1 MRMLVPGLL
10 VALVAVSASAQ
21 QPPEIP
27 PFSKMA
33 PGGPL
38 QGWKP
43 FQLASTKKDT
53 EYRLVTEDGVV
64 ALLAVAHGS
73 ASAVEFKTQFD
84 PRQFPMISFRWKVAQ
99 GIPDAN
105 NDDMNKEDSPVRV
118 MVGFDGDSSKLG
130 LKDKFAS
137 SLAQTASGQ
146 PLPYAT
152 LMYIW
157 GEKVPLDS
165 ITVSKRTSRIRML
178 ALDVDDKGLG
188 QWHSFTRNMV
198 EDFKRAF
205 NEEPGKVISIQLLT
219 DTDNTGGDARA
230 YYGDIGVGPPR

>member
-1 MRMLVPGLL
+1 MNKLLAGLVF
-10 VALVAVSASAQ
+10 AAVAVSASAQ
-21 QPPEIP
+21 QAPEIP
-27 PFSKMA
+27 LFSKMTSGGA
-33 PGGPL
+33 P

-43 FQLASTKKDT
+43 FQLASTKKNT
-53 EYRLVTEDGVV
+53 EYMLITEDGVV
-64 ALLAVAHGS
+64 ALRAVAHGS
-73 ASAVEFKTQFD
+73 ASAMEFKTQFD
-84 PRQFPMISFRWKVAQ
+84 PHQFPMISFRWKVVQ

-118 MVGFDGDSSKLG
+118 MVGFDGDGSKLG
-130 LKDKFAS
+130 FKDKFAS

-157 GEKVPLDS
+157 GEKVAPDS

-178 ALDVDDKGLG
+178 ALEVDDKGLG
-188 QWHSFTRNMV
+188 QWHSHTRNMV

-205 NEEPGKVISIQLLT
+205 GEEPGKVISIQLLT
-219 DTDNTGGDARA
+219 DTDNTGGDAMA
-230 YYGDIGVGPPR
+230 FYGDISVGPPK

>member
-1 MRMLVPGLL
+1 MKTFVPGLL
-10 VALVAVSASAQ
+10 VAVVALSASAQ

-27 PFSKMA
+27 LFSKMTA
-33 PGGPL
+33 GSPL

-53 EYRLVTEDGVV
+53 EYMLVNEDGVV
-64 ALLAVAHGS
+64 SLRAAAHGS
-73 ASAVEFKTQFD
+73 ASAVEFKVQFD
-84 PRQFPMISFRWKVAQ
+84 PHQFPMISFRWKVVQ